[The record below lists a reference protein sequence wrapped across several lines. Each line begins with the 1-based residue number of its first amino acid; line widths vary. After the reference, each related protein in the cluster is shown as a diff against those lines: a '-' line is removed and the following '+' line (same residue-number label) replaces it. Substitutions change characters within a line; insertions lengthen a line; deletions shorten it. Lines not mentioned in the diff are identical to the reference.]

1 MPGRLDTW
9 RDIHALLAA
18 FFLPMALIYVFTGAL
33 YLFGLES
40 RPCGK
45 GPPAWVGRANP
56 QSSDSGHAFGRGPER
71 AGAGCGNR
79 AQAQKPSGL
88 YGTLM
93 ILHRA
98 RGGAAFNVL
107 GAAFAI
113 SIPLIYI
120 SGIVAY
126 WSVPGRRKRLLIAAA
141 IGIVVTVV
149 AAVVSL

>member
-1 MPGRLDTW
+1 
-9 RDIHALLAA
+9 
-18 FFLPMALIYVFTGAL
+18 
-33 YLFGLES
+33 
-40 RPCGK
+40 
-45 GPPAWVGRANP
+45 
-56 QSSDSGHAFGRGPER
+56 
-71 AGAGCGNR
+71 
-79 AQAQKPSGL
+79 
-88 YGTLM
+88 M